1 MCPTTPHSKLLA
13 STSSRRSAA
22 DGSSAASAA
31 APHGQRQ
38 PGAAGYLRRP
48 GETTFSPFVL
58 TVLRIEHGRLTDIAA
73 FEQPSMF
80 TAFGLPPSL

>member
-1 MCPTTPHSKLLA
+1 M
-13 STSSRRSAA
+13 TSL
-22 DGSSAASAA
+22 
-31 APHGQRQ
+31 GQWRMLPIMANRQ

-58 TVLRIEHGRLTDIAA
+58 AVLRLERGQLTDVAA

-80 TAFGLPPSL
+80 AAFGLPASL